1 MDKGKIKELISKT
14 KNLSSYEERLSFLKD
29 KFKGGTCY
37 ILGCGPSLKEVDKE
51 KLKLELENN
60 CLMTIKQSYFSF
72 AEFVDFQF
80 FNTNNFTRYPEKED
94 KIYIG
99 SSDWNPEH
107 ISRAMYWKN
116 QQVDICTRVVGK
128 ILNKDKHG
136 HGQVER
142 LPLSKRQY
150 LEDFDG
156 LENYTFEKTG
166 LKREW
171 GAGIMYENVLFF
183 ALHLGF
189 GRIRTVGWDYT
200 NTTSGDNTFYHFYN
214 NKSQSKMMNPAKDP
228 YNEEM
233 EDSINLSGVF
243 NTFFDQNDIS
253 LQCYKSEQCYI
264 HESVKRY
271 TI

>member
-29 KFKGGTCY
+29 KFKGETCY
-37 ILGCGPSLKEVDKE
+37 ILGCGPSMQEIDKE
-51 KLKLELENN
+51 KLKLELKSN

-72 AEFVDFQF
+72 SEFVDFQF

-107 ISRAMYWKN
+107 ITRAMYWKN
-116 QQVDICTRVVGK
+116 QQVDICTRVIGK

-136 HGQVER
+136 FGEVER

-150 LEDFDG
+150 FEDFDG

-166 LKREW
+166 LLREW

-189 GRIRTVGWDYT
+189 DKIKTIGWDYADPT
-200 NTTSGDNTFYHFYN
+200 AKGFVEHFYSESSRM
-214 NKSQSKMMNPAKDP
+214 KTQNPCKQP
-228 YNEEM
+228 YGYEM
-233 EDSINLSGVF
+233 LDSINLSGVF
-243 NTFFDQNDIS
+243 LEYFKDQGTS
-253 LQCYKSEQCYI
+253 LEAFESEKCFLSKKI
-264 HESVKRY
+264 RRY
-271 TI
+271 TL

>member
-1 MDKGKIKELISKT
+1 MDKVGIKNIIAEAKH
-14 KNLSSYEERLSFLKD
+14 LSSYEERLFFLKD
-29 KFKGGTCY
+29 KFKGETCY

-72 AEFVDFQF
+72 AKFVDFQF
-80 FNTNNFTRYPEKED
+80 FNTNNFTRYSEKED

-99 SSDWNPEH
+99 SSDWSSEH
-107 ISRAMYWKN
+107 STRAMYWKY

-128 ILNKDKHG
+128 ILNQDKHG
-136 HGQVER
+136 HGQPER

-189 GRIRTVGWDYT
+189 DKIKTIGWDYADPAT
-200 NTTSGDNTFYHFYN
+200 KGFVEHFYSESSRM
-214 NKSQSKMMNPAKDP
+214 KTQNPCKQP
-228 YNEEM
+228 YGYEM
-233 EDSINLSGVF
+233 LDSINLSGVF
-243 NTFFDQNDIS
+243 LEYFKEQGIS
-253 LQCYKSEQCYI
+253 LEAFESEKCFLSRKI
-264 HESVKRY
+264 RRY
-271 TI
+271 TL